1 MRTYLLNNVWLEP
14 CVVMDNNVVCG
25 GNGALANMLGD
36 QEEVV
41 PVSLGHL
48 EHRIGIMI
56 MIQVEGGC
64 CPPCDL
70 VRFLGQDSQAPFH
83 PAGRFWC

>member
-1 MRTYLLNNVWLEP
+1 MKTYLLNNVWLQP
-14 CVVMDNNVVCG
+14 SVVMDNNVVCG

-56 MIQVEGGC
+56 MIQVEA
-64 CPPCDL
+64 
-70 VRFLGQDSQAPFH
+70 VAHRVV
-83 PAGRFWC
+83 

>member
-25 GNGALANMLGD
+25 GNGALADMLGH

-56 MIQVEGGC
+56 MIHAEAVAHR
-64 CPPCDL
+64 
-70 VRFLGQDSQAPFH
+70 VV
-83 PAGRFWC
+83 